1 MDISLLQYADDTI
14 FFGKASLENV
24 KAIKVLLRSFELVSR
39 LRITFAKSKFR
50 AIGMSHHWIQNA
62 ANYLSCK
69 VLVIPF
75 LYLGIPIGANSRR
88 SVIWDPIVERCERK
102 LSKWNQRHL
111 SFRGRVTLIKSVLNS
126 IPIFFLFFSRV
137 PKKVAIK
144 LVRLQRWF
152 LRGGNSDQRKIAWE
166 KWETIVFQ
174 RRKVGWR

>member
-1 MDISLLQYADDTI
+1 MREAQEQKLYERIKIGKDEVDISLLQYADDTI

-75 LYLGIPIGANSRR
+75 LYLGIPIGANSRC

-111 SFRGRVTLIKSVLNS
+111 SFRGRVTLTKSILNS
-126 IPIFFLFFSRV
+126 IPIFFLFFFFGS
-137 PKKVAIK
+137 
-144 LVRLQRWF
+144 
-152 LRGGNSDQRKIAWE
+152 QRKCPSNWYG
-166 KWETIVFQ
+166 FSP
-174 RRKVGWR
+174 GS

>member
-1 MDISLLQYADDTI
+1 MVVANEVVEEAKRRNKSCLVFKVDYE
-14 FFGKASLENV
+14 KAYDSVSWDFLSYMMKRME
-24 KAIKVLLRSFELVSR
+24 FELVSR

-75 LYLGIPIGANSRR
+75 LYLGIPIGANSRC

-111 SFRGRVTLIKSVLNS
+111 SFRGRVTLTKGS
-126 IPIFFLFFSRV
+126 PTDEFS
-137 PKKVAIK
+137 P
-144 LVRLQRWF
+144 QRG
-152 LRGGNSDQRKIAWE
+152 LRQR
-166 KWETIVFQ
+166 
-174 RRKVGWR
+174 